1 MNTKK
6 RRLVSYIVGGNGR
19 LVGNFLPTSKT
30 EYPACDKLVHTLC
43 SLLSEAKS
51 LLTTSITLCCLLH
64 IFYLCILAK
73 IIIMLMQ
80 KEFFSLKK
88 YNSFGL
94 DVRARYFFEFSN
106 LYELQDFCIQS
117 EIQYPIFILGGGSN
131 VLFTKDF
138 EGTIIHPNNK
148 GITIVEE
155 NETEVYV
162 SVAAGE
168 VWDDFV
174 AWSVTQG
181 YYGVENL
188 SIIPGSVGASVIQ
201 NIGAYGVEAKD
212 VIDAVHSIDL
222 RTGKILEFSNVD
234 CKFGYRTSVF
244 KILQPHLLCVYNV
257 TFVLSKIPRFTLSYG
272 ALTREFENTSKITL
286 ESVRNAVIRIRD
298 EKLPDYTKIGNA
310 GSFFKNPII
319 SLEQFE
325 QLQSS
330 FPNMVYYPVDA
341 ATVKIA
347 AGWLI
352 ENLGCKQFQQGDAR
366 VYEKQALV
374 IVNQGMA
381 RAHDILALAQQIQNH
396 VYAATGIMLEP
407 EVIYV

>member
-1 MNTKK
+1 
-6 RRLVSYIVGGNGR
+6 
-19 LVGNFLPTSKT
+19 
-30 EYPACDKLVHTLC
+30 
-43 SLLSEAKS
+43 
-51 LLTTSITLCCLLH
+51 
-64 IFYLCILAK
+64 
-73 IIIMLMQ
+73 MQ

-257 TFVLSKIPRFTLSYG
+257 TFVLSKISRFTLSYG